1 MSSLHRSI
9 NAIFKVKTLCA
20 TEERQ
25 HQNPSE
31 IQDSSPTST
40 TELIVRIMTCLSFFF
55 ILVVGVTAVMASNPI
70 NLTAADDESCSITEY
85 VLALQDICGD
95 ITIHGLWPDPEN
107 TCTSCT
113 SEKFFTFK
121 LSSSTLDGMKK
132 YWPNCLKSKTNEDF
146 WSHEWS
152 KHGTCTGMSQDAYFS
167 KALSLYSSY
176 SSKCT
181 STCDLCY
188 SPNFYFK
195 GDCKSIPVNPKT
207 DEIPKVD
214 CGNQAAMRSMCAFSV
229 FMFLSYL
236 VQVATLIH
244 FKNDILGAAP
254 ANESV
259 GNRDGI
265 PSFIISKPS
274 NASTLPPS
282 LPTPPSDS
290 GSLSFDHSYKAPI
303 LPNQIPQQA
312 SLPPTL
318 PFEHNSDY
326 PNTADL

>member
-1 MSSLHRSI
+1 MLSEVLTHDVLLPFTILAQAVFAFCYLISSLFVGSNVYAGFNGILLGLVFLAVIGLSYYGLYKEVTRTLYGVVLGAVVMLCFISLQS
-9 NAIFKVKTLCA
+9 AIFWAQYGSCKFV
-20 TEERQ
+20 
-25 HQNPSE
+25 
-31 IQDSSPTST
+31 
-40 TELIVRIMTCLSFFF
+40 
-55 ILVVGVTAVMASNPI
+55 PI
-70 NLTAADDESCSITEY
+70 NPKNGQIGVE
-85 VLALQDICGD
+85 
-95 ITIHGLWPDPEN
+95 
-107 TCTSCT
+107 
-113 SEKFFTFK
+113 
-121 LSSSTLDGMKK
+121 
-132 YWPNCLKSKTNEDF
+132 
-146 WSHEWS
+146 
-152 KHGTCTGMSQDAYFS
+152 
-167 KALSLYSSY
+167 
-176 SSKCT
+176 
-181 STCDLCY
+181 CDH
-188 SPNFYFK
+188 
-195 GDCKSIPVNPKT
+195 
-207 DEIPKVD
+207 
-214 CGNQAAMRSMCAFSV
+214 QAAMRSMCAFSV

-318 PFEHNSDY
+318 TFEHNSDY